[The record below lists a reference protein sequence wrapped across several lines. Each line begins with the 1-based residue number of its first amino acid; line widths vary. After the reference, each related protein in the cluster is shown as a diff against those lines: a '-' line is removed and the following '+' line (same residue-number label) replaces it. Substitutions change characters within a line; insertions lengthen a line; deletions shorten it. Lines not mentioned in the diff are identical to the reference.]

1 MFFKLFRI
9 GQYRP
14 RDIGQCGPKEA
25 LGVRSERGYRKGTLF
40 LRWYSLEECLEM
52 NKGIVLVLG
61 ILTSLLTCVIYV
73 ILRDPI
79 IAILVQS
86 ISWSI
91 VIVEKLGKLIKD
103 AGMNANIEY
112 YEETT
117 ENRKIR
123 GIKVVIEWNEANSRR
138 SRRVFYGWITPQT
151 CIF

>member
-1 MFFKLFRI
+1 
-9 GQYRP
+9 
-14 RDIGQCGPKEA
+14 
-25 LGVRSERGYRKGTLF
+25 
-40 LRWYSLEECLEM
+40 M

-112 YEETT
+112 YEKTT